1 MLDSI
6 DLYSLAQ
13 MSKNGHSSPH
23 EVPTTSPRGRQRKAL
38 QMGVKEEFGSIELR
52 RTNEGARRYRAY
64 YTHALTRHRAPTT
77 FTRKDDARGWLK
89 KERDLIESG
98 AWTSPAARQAAASV
112 VVVKVTFGE
121 YAESWLTERDIR
133 PLTKAS
139 YRALLDAHLMPEFGR
154 LDLEAITPKAVAA
167 WWGRMDKTK
176 TTTRARAYSLLRTI
190 MNTALSVEL
199 IDANPCRV
207 KGGAVTKRKH
217 KPVTL
222 EVGELVAL
230 ADAMPEHHRALT
242 LLTGL
247 CGLRFGEAAA
257 LRRSD
262 VDLEAGIVRV
272 RRGVVRVKGKK
283 EFGPTK
289 TDAGTRDLYMPK
301 VVTDAMREHLR
312 THIAGGRHGLVF
324 PGKGGEALAPSALY
338 GRATGSVKGK
348 RKRKDGTTVVMTVG
362 KGFGFY
368 EARRVIGKPDLRWHD
383 LRHTGAVLYART
395 GATTK
400 DLQARLGHTTAQAA
414 MIYQHT
420 AAERDRMLTGRLD
433 DAITEAGL

>member
-1 MLDSI
+1 MPNTTTDTPEAETEHTGGGNRKGTREDFGALRTRVLKDGRTKRHQARYTGPDGAMHSRTFTALVDARSWLSTERRLI
-6 DLYSLAQ
+6 D
-13 MSKNGHSSPH
+13 KDEWTP
-23 EVPTTSPRGRQRKAL
+23 P
-38 QMGVKEEFGSIELR
+38 
-52 RTNEGARRYRAY
+52 ARRA
-64 YTHALTRHRAPTT
+64 AEA
-77 FTRKDDARGWLK
+77 FTVG
-89 KERDLIESG
+89 
-98 AWTSPAARQAAASV
+98 
-112 VVVKVTFGE
+112 VTFGE
-121 YAESWLTERDIR
+121 YAHTWLEGRDIR

-139 YRALLDAHLMPEFGR
+139 YRALLDAHLLPAFGP
-154 LDLEAITPKAVAA
+154 LEVDAITPKAVAA

-217 KPVTL
+217 QPVTL
-222 EVGELVAL
+222 EVAQLVAL

-283 EFGPTK
+283 EFGAPK
-289 TDAGTRDLYMPK
+289 TDAGNRDLHMPK
-301 VVTDAMREHLR
+301 VVTEAMREHLR

-338 GRATGSVKGK
+338 GRAQGEKKGK
-348 RKRKDGTTVVMTVG
+348 RKNG
-362 KGFGFY
+362 KPIIVKTGFGFY